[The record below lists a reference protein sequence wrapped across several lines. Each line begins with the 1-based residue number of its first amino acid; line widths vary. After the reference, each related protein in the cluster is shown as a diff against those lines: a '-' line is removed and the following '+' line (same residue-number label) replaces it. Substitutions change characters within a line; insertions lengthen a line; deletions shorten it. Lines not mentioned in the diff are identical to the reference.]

1 MYDEKNKLAH
11 RKKVRTYSKRLVT
24 TLSTIYYLFH
34 WIHSG
39 IGLEYSC
46 LKSVF

>member
-24 TLSTIYYLFH
+24 ALSTASFIGYIEALALYL
-34 WIHSG
+34 
-39 IGLEYSC
+39 E
-46 LKSVF
+46 KSI